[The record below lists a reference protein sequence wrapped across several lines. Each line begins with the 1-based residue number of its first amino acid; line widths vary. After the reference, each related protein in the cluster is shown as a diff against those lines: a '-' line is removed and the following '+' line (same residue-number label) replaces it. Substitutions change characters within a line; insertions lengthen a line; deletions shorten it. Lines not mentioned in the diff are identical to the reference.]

1 MQHKIQFVSDMLKV
15 SCYLHVLLFA
25 LTTKADRHDI
35 AEILLSE
42 IFWGMSYV
50 RRLDVEP
57 QL

>member
-1 MQHKIQFVSDMLKV
+1 MQHKIQFVSDMRKV
-15 SCYLHVLLFA
+15 SCYLRFA

-35 AEILLSE
+35 AEILLSG